1 MRKRTLLVLLFLC
14 SIIAFG
20 QDDQQD
26 KTAPDMV
33 TDRPDAT
40 ESPRTVPQGFLQVET
55 GSFFTSFESEG
66 IKEEVV
72 GFNTTLLRF
81 GLLDNLELRLGWNF
95 EEGRFRINDMKVDNV
110 TSGFSPL
117 LAGLKVNITEEKGC
131 LPELGLIGHVYL
143 PFTAGSDYRP
153 ETTGVDFRLSAA
165 HTLSEKSSLS
175 YNVGAQWGNDSP
187 EAAYIYTL
195 SYGYSFTD
203 RLGAY
208 LEIYGDFPEDSRAN
222 HLWDTGVTYLVCD
235 NVQLDATVG
244 TSFTEGQ
251 DLLLSAGVSFRIPR

>member
-1 MRKRTLLVLLFLC
+1 MRKRCLLILLLFC
-14 SIIAFG
+14 SILAYS
-20 QDDQQD
+20 QNDQKD
-26 KTAPDMV
+26 TVPDMV

-55 GSFFTSFESEG
+55 GSFFTSYEADGF
-66 IKEEVV
+66 KEEVI
-72 GFNTTLLRF
+72 GFNTTLLRV

-95 EEGRFRINDMKVDNV
+95 EEGRFKVNDMEVDNV

-117 LAGLKVNITEEKGC
+117 LAGMKVNITEEKGC
-131 LPELGLIGHVYL
+131 LPEIGLLGHIYL
-143 PFTAGSDYRP
+143 PFMAGSDYRP
-153 ETTGVDFRLSAA
+153 ETTGVDFRLSMA
-165 HTLSEKSSLS
+165 HTLNENSSLS

-208 LEIYGDFPEDSRAN
+208 AEIYGDFPEDSRAN
-222 HLWDTGVTYLVCD
+222 HLWDAGVTYLICD
-235 NVQLDATVG
+235 NIQLDATVG
-244 TSFTEGQ
+244 SSITEGQ
-251 DLLLSAGVSFRIPR
+251 DLLLSAGVSFRLPR